1 MSKAIKTVA
10 RIALP
15 IVGGIVG
22 GPVGAAIGGAI
33 GGAAGGGGIKGAI
46 LGGATGYLGAASGG
60 AGSLIGTAAKTV
72 PAGVYGPVSPGSGIL
87 GALTGGGARALTQGV
102 TQAATDPSKLLLGI
116 GNQLMS
122 EQGAQTA
129 EKAARTQAEGIQQG
143 VAANTAAM
151 QPYTQLGQTAVN
163 QLNTIQADPAG
174 YIQGNPLYQSL
185 ASDAERRLL
194 ANQAAKGKVGSGGT
208 AAALQENLLNLGT
221 GLINQDL
228 NRYQQQAGMGQ
239 NAAANVGQM
248 QATGASGAGAVQSAG
263 QIGSY
268 DAYKQGYQNQINT
281 ILALQGLQKTPVY
294 SPSISL

>member
-1 MSKAIKTVA
+1 MSKSIKTVA

-15 IVGGIVG
+15 IVGGMVG
-22 GPVGAAIGGAI
+22 GPIGAAIGGAI
-33 GGAAGGGGIKGAI
+33 GGGLGGGGIKGAI
-46 LGGATGYLGAASGG
+46 LGGATGYLGAAAGG
-60 AGSLIGTAAKTV
+60 SILGTAAGTPV
-72 PAGVYGPVSPGSGIL
+72 SASVYGPTQGTGLL
-87 GALTGGGARALTQGV
+87 GAVTGGGVRALTQGV

-129 EKAARTQAEGIQQG
+129 EKAARTQAEGIQAG

-228 NRYQQQAGMGQ
+228 NRYQQQAVAGQ
-239 NAAANVGQM
+239 AAAANVGAAQNSG
-248 QATGASGAGAVQSAG
+248 ATGAAGVTAAG
-263 QIGSY
+263 QIGGY
-268 DAYKQGYQNQINT
+268 TAIKDGYQNQINT